1 MDVIGEFAA
10 RLYYYQ
16 LRPLTEW
23 ALGNWLVTMA
33 ILVGLIY
40 WAGRERRSRR

>member
-1 MDVIGEFAA
+1 MELIGELAA
-10 RLYYYQ
+10 RLYYQ

-23 ALGNWLVTMA
+23 ALRNWLVTMV